1 MSTQLKPADLTEI
14 TLMSKFKNHLHGQLN
29 PASSSTKIAGKPLNE
44 SKDESIPDDENDDR
58 VEENGVPD
66 FGKDDIED
74 EMQGVERN
82 P

>member
-44 SKDESIPDDENDDR
+44 SKDESIPDDEYGDR